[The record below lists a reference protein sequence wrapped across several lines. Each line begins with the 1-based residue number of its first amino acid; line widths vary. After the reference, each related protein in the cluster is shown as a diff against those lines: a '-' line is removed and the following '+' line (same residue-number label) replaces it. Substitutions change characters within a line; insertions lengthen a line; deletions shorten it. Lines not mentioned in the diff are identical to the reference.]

1 MAEDILIKAEGV
13 SKRYCKELKRSL
25 LYGLQDISGELNPFV
40 RKQKTVLRKDEFWAN
55 QDISFDVR
63 RGQCL
68 GLIGRNGAGKST
80 LLKLLNGLVKP
91 DEGMIQMKGKICALI
106 ELGAGFN
113 PVLTGLENIY
123 INGTVLGLSKEQID
137 VKLDSIIE
145 FSEMKGFL
153 NAPVQSY
160 SSGMKVRLGFS
171 VAIHLEPDILLLD
184 EILAVG
190 DAGFRAKCFNAIT
203 EIARNAA
210 VIFVS
215 HSMPNISCVCDSIM
229 VLDRGRKQYLGDNI
243 SQGIE
248 RYNDLFFEGHQ
259 QVAIEGKARLT
270 KFKIIQSETTE
281 KQDNRIQVEAGLP
294 VAVKIEYECSVVIH
308 RVGFHLDFYDM
319 NESLVAQCYS
329 TSSGLPVVE
338 EQPGTVTT
346 EIRFKEMPFAPGRY
360 SINITCLEMLDEIRH
375 GEIYFRV
382 QHIENFLMI
391 NSFPGYTPIQ
401 LTAVWSRP

>member
-137 VKLDSIIE
+137 AKLDSIIE

-281 KQDNRIQVEAGLP
+281 KQDNRIQIEAGLP
-294 VAVKIEYECSVVIH
+294 VAFKIEYECSVVLH
-308 RVGFHLDFYDM
+308 RVGFHLDFYDI

-329 TSSGLPVVE
+329 TSSGLPVVD

-360 SINITCLEMLDEIRH
+360 SINITCLEMRDEIRH

>member
-1 MAEDILIKAEGV
+1 MAEEILIQAEKV
-13 SKRYCKELKRSL
+13 SKKYCKELKRSL
-25 LYGLQDISGELNPFV
+25 VYGLQDIAGELNPFV
-40 RKQKTVLRKDEFWAN
+40 PRQKTVLRKDEFWAN
-55 QDISFDVR
+55 KDISFEVR

-91 DEGMIQMKGKICALI
+91 DEGRIEMRGKICALI

-123 INGTVLGLSKEQID
+123 INGTVLGLSKQQID
-137 VKLDSIIE
+137 AKLDAIIE
-145 FSEMKGFL
+145 FSEMKDFL
-153 NAPVQSY
+153 NTPVQSY

-203 EIARNAA
+203 EISRNAA
-210 VIFVS
+210 IIFVS
-215 HSMPNISCVCDSIM
+215 HFMPNISCVCDSIM
-229 VLDRGRKQYLGDNI
+229 VLKQGRKQYLGNNI

-248 RYNDLFFEGHQ
+248 CYNDLFFEGRQ
-259 QVAIEGKARLT
+259 QVVIEGKARLRN
-270 KFKIIQSETTE
+270 FQINDGVPPLR
-281 KQDNRIQVEAGLP
+281 QDNPIRINGGLP
-294 VAVKIEYECSVVIH
+294 VTFKIEYECTGVIQ

-319 NESLVAQCYS
+319 NESLIAQCYS
-329 TSSGLPVVE
+329 TSSGLPLVDE
-338 EQPGTVTT
+338 ESGAVTT
-346 EIRFKEMPFAPGRY
+346 EVRFREMPFAPGRY
-360 SINITCLEMLDEIRH
+360 SVTVTCLEMLDEIRH

-382 QHIENFLMI
+382 QHVERFFMKD
-391 NSFPGYTPIQ
+391 SFPGFTPVQ
-401 LTAVWSRP
+401 LTAEWSRS

>member
-1 MAEDILIKAEGV
+1 MAEEILIKAKKV
-13 SKRYCKELKRSL
+13 SKKYCKELKRSL
-25 LYGLQDISGELNPFV
+25 AYGLQDIVGELNPFV
-40 RKQKTVLRKDEFWAN
+40 RRQKTVLRKDEFWAN
-55 QDISFDVR
+55 QDISFEVR

-91 DEGMIQMKGKICALI
+91 DEGRIEMHGKICALI

-137 VKLDSIIE
+137 AKLDDIID
-145 FSEMKGFL
+145 FSEMKDFL
-153 NAPVQSY
+153 NTPVQSY

-203 EIARNAA
+203 EISRNAA

-215 HSMPNISCVCDSIM
+215 HSMPNVSCVCDSIM
-229 VLDRGRKQYLGDNI
+229 VLKQGRKQYLGNDI
-243 SQGIE
+243 GQGIE
-248 RYNDLFFEGHQ
+248 CYNNLFFEGLQ
-259 QVAIEGKARLT
+259 RVAIEGKARLRNL
-270 KFKIIQSETTE
+270 KINEGQTPLR
-281 KQDNRIQVEAGLP
+281 QDDQIRIKGGMP
-294 VAVKIEYECSVVIH
+294 VTFKIEYECNVIIH

-319 NESLVAQCYS
+319 NESLIAQCYS
-329 TSSGLPVVE
+329 TSSGLPLVDKE
-338 EQPGTVTT
+338 SGIVTT
-346 EIRFKEMPFAPGRY
+346 EVRFNEMPFAPGRY
-360 SINITCLEMLDEIRH
+360 SVTVTCLEMLDEVRH

-382 QHIENFLMI
+382 QNVERFFMI
-391 NSFPGYTPIQ
+391 NSFPGFTPVQ
-401 LTAVWSRP
+401 LTADWSRS